1 MTSLS
6 ESRAFQECAEVARTV
21 ANPDVT
27 TFKNQGGKV
36 IGYFC
41 AAMPAEMITAAGM
54 LPFRLRATGSQGT
67 ELSDTYFS
75 SLNCSFP
82 RHAFNMA
89 LSGGYDFADGLVMF
103 NSCDHIRRI
112 YDHWTRQLKTPFVRI
127 LSLPKKAE
135 QLQVDFFKGELAE
148 LRKDLQAHF
157 GVEIGDDKLREAIKL
172 HNETRR
178 LLRQIYDLRK
188 AEHPPITGAEMLA
201 VTVATT
207 AMVPRRCNEVLR
219 ALLEDLRQAP
229 GHSGYR
235 ARLIVLGGELDDP
248 EYLKVIEDQGALVVA
263 DALCF
268 GSRIFWKEVPED
280 ADDPLTALAR
290 YYVADRPSCARV
302 FSEYDARIAYL
313 RDMMRDFKADGAI
326 FERLMFCDTWGFEQ
340 YSLDN
345 DFKEWGLPLL
355 CMDREYVMSGAGQL
369 RTRVQAFLETMGR

>member
-1 MTSLS
+1 M
-6 ESRAFQECAEVARTV
+6 
-21 ANPDVT
+21 
-27 TFKNQGGKV
+27 
-36 IGYFC
+36 
-41 AAMPAEMITAAGM
+41 
-54 LPFRLRATGSQGT
+54 
-67 ELSDTYFS
+67 
-75 SLNCSFP
+75 
-82 RHAFNMA
+82 
-89 LSGGYDFADGLVMF
+89 
-103 NSCDHIRRI
+103 
-112 YDHWTRQLKTPFVRI
+112 KTPFVRI

-135 QLQVDFFKGELAE
+135 QAQVDYFKGELAE
-148 LRKDLQAHF
+148 LRNDLQSHF
-157 GVEIGDDKLREAIKL
+157 GVEISDDKLRAAITL

-178 LLRQIYDLRK
+178 LLRQISELRK

-207 AMVPRRCNEVLR
+207 AMAPQHCNEVLR

-248 EYLKVIEDQGALVVA
+248 EYLKIIEDQGALVVA

-280 ADDPLTALAR
+280 VDDPLAALAR
-290 YYVADRPSCARV
+290 YYIADRPSCARV
-302 FSEYDARIAYL
+302 FSEYDARIGYL

-326 FERLMFCDTWGFEQ
+326 FERLIFCDTWGFEQ
-340 YSLDN
+340 YSLGN
-345 DFKEWGLPLL
+345 DFKEWGVPLL

>member
-6 ESRAFQECAEVARTV
+6 ESKAFRECAEVARTV
-21 ANPDVT
+21 SNPDVKQ
-27 TFKNQGGKV
+27 FKDGGGRV

-41 AAMPAEMITAAGM
+41 AAMPAEMVTAAGM

-67 ELSDTYFS
+67 ELSDAFFS

-89 LSGGYDFADGLVMF
+89 LRGDYDFADGLVMF

-127 LSLPKKAE
+127 LSLPKKTE
-135 QLQVDFFKGELAE
+135 QLQIDFFRGELND
-148 LRKDLQAHF
+148 LRTDMQAHF
-157 GVEIGDDKLREAIKL
+157 GVELTDDRLREAIKV

-178 LLRQIYDLRK
+178 LLRQIYELRK
-188 AEHPPITGAEMLA
+188 ADNPPITGSEMLA
-201 VTVATT
+201 VSVATT
-207 AMVPRRCNEVLR
+207 AMEPRHCNEVLR
-219 ALLEDLRQAP
+219 ALLDDLRRVP

-235 ARLIVLGGELDDP
+235 ARLLVLGGELDDP

-268 GSRIFWKEVPED
+268 GSRIFWREVAED
-280 ADDPLTALAR
+280 SADPLGALAR

-302 FSEYDARIAYL
+302 FTSYDARIAYL
-313 RDMMRDFKADGAI
+313 REMMREFKADGAI

-340 YSLDN
+340 FSLDN
-345 DFKEWGLPLL
+345 DFKEWGVPLL